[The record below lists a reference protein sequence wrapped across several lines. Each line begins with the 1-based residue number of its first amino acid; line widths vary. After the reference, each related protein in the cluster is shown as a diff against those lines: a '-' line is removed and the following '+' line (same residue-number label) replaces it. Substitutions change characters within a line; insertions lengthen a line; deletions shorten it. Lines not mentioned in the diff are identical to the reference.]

1 MENHTQ
7 VSEVFSYLSVI
18 WCEIVRH
25 VKRLVRE
32 WTDDVLLS
40 FCMCRK

>member
-32 WTDDVLLS
+32 WTDWNL
-40 FCMCRK
+40 RKSRRHEK

>member
-25 VKRLVRE
+25 VKRLEESGQMMLRSLF
-32 WTDDVLLS
+32 T
-40 FCMCRK
+40 